1 MFLKSFIFQISYFFI
16 NLISGLQIAE
26 INIIYY
32 FMIKKLNNTSKKK
45 LILLFIFKIIKR

>member
-26 INIIYY
+26 INIIC
-32 FMIKKLNNTSKKK
+32 MIKKLNNTSKKK
-45 LILLFIFKIIKR
+45 LILFFIFKIIKR